1 MEIVIQDTHKLG
13 GVIQEVI
20 WDTHKLGKVIVIC
33 DKSQVIWDTHKLGKV
48 IVICDKSHTKC
59 QTPGKTCLNNFSCM
73 NRMVFNRIYPFILA
87 ITYRIFS

>member
-13 GVIQEVI
+13 GVIQE
-20 WDTHKLGKVIVIC
+20 
-33 DKSQVIWDTHKLGKV
+33 VIWDTHKLGKV